1 MKPDLKPRFQRT
13 EAQIAALT
21 GMDDAIQAQRIMTV
35 FLHEQGGII
44 EKVIACDDIQAAFIA
59 TEPAGDFIGNYRC
72 FPLLSEKER
81 ATKTDRD
88 TEKT

>member
-1 MKPDLKPRFQRT
+1 MKADLKPRFQRT

-44 EKVIACDDIQAAFIA
+44 EKVIGCDDIQAAFVSA
-59 TEPAGDFIGNYRC
+59 EPACEFVFDQH
-72 FPLLSEKER
+72 LVR
-81 ATKTDRD
+81 ADDRL
-88 TEKT
+88 TP